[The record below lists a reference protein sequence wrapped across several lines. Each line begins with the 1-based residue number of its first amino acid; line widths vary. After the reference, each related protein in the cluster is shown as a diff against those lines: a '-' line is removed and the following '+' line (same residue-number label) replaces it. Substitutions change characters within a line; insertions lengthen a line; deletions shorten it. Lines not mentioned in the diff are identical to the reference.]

1 MNMMSDKQKLEKLEK
16 EFEEFLYIISHDF
29 AAPIRHINGF
39 VNIIQ
44 EDNKSDLD
52 PKINNYLGNISKS
65 GDQLDAMLKGLL
77 TLSRLN
83 TRPGKRIETSLNGL
97 FEAAWERELR
107 DIRPDNASLTISEL
121 PSFVGDENRL
131 LNVCHAILEN
141 CILYRNPN
149 DKLEVDI
156 THQIIDTMHVI
167 SIKDNGT
174 GINIARVERVFK
186 PFYRAVPA
194 SQSSG
199 LGMGLAISKKIIE
212 QHDGR
217 IEIENLEKGGV
228 NVSIF
233 LPFKST
239 DEKLAS

>member
-39 VNIIQ
+39 VTIIQ
-44 EDNKSDLD
+44 EDNKNELD
-52 PKINNYLGNISKS
+52 PQINNYLGNISKS
-65 GDQLDAMLKGLL
+65 GNQLDAMLNGLL

-83 TRPGKRIETSLNGL
+83 TRPGERTETSLQGL

-107 DIRPDNASLTISEL
+107 DIRPDDASLKVTEL
-121 PSFVGDENRL
+121 PDFVGDENRL
-131 LNVCHAILEN
+131 LHVCYAILEN
-141 CILYRNPN
+141 CILYRDP
-149 DKLEVDI
+149 DVTLEVEI
-156 THQIIDTMHVI
+156 THRVIDAMHVI
-167 SIKDNGT
+167 CIKDNGT
-174 GINIARVERVFK
+174 GVNIPRVERVFK

-194 SQSSG
+194 SQPPG

-212 QHDGR
+212 QHDGS
-217 IEIENLEKGGV
+217 IEIENLEKGGTK
-228 NVSIF
+228 VSIF
-233 LPFKST
+233 LPFHSR